1 MSLAIRAC
9 VASLA
14 VCLLAPVALAQVT
27 IYVDADATGG
37 ANNGTSWADAFT
49 DLQSAFTVATGGDE
63 VRVAQGTYAPTA
75 PNGPRDVPF
84 EIGPSVTLKGGYAG
98 FGQPDP
104 DTRDLVLHR
113 TILSGDLNGDDESGG
128 SNAENSYRVCDVI
141 GTGVII
147 DGVTIERGHANGTLS
162 ATSVAAGLRS
172 FFSPT
177 VVDCTIRQNVA
188 SGDAASQTPR
198 GTGAGGWGDG
208 TYTRCRFEANVADE
222 GAGFAVSNG
231 VTRFIDSHFVGNTAQ
246 FGAGGL
252 LAQVYSVGFGGGPT
266 DVTVAGSSF
275 LGNSV
280 TFPGQRGGGVAIT
293 ELGLPDDDF
302 DPVNVRFENTQFVG
316 NFAEGT
322 GGALYDELR
331 DIDGSTVMRGCVVAR
346 NSSTGA
352 GGVQSLTPF
361 VALANRLVMANTV
374 AWGNTGAD
382 VSAIMASVEY
392 SCIEG
397 GYPGTGNISAD
408 PQLTNVQALLLDPNG
423 CDGIPG
429 TADDFI
435 GLAPT
440 SPCIDA
446 GSNALVPADTLDLD
460 GDLNTTEPLPFDIAG
475 NPRFVDVPGL
485 PDTGVGPAPVVDMG
499 AVEAD
504 FAGKTWVDYAQGLA
518 GTHGEPVLCG
528 AGTLLPLDPLTLT
541 LTNVL
546 ESTTAWL
553 TFGTAT
559 LTAPFKGGILVP
571 DINPP
576 GFVLPLPT
584 GPTGTIPIAE
594 TWPDLGVGGFS
605 IFFQYWIQDPA
616 GPVGFSASNAIEGVV
631 P

>member
-1 MSLAIRAC
+1 MLGEDG
-9 VASLA
+9 
-14 VCLLAPVALAQVT
+14 LL
-27 IYVDADATGG
+27 
-37 ANNGTSWADAFT
+37 
-49 DLQSAFTVATGGDE
+49 DLTVA
-63 VRVAQGTYAPTA
+63 
-75 PNGPRDVPF
+75 
-84 EIGPSVTLKGGYAG
+84 
-98 FGQPDP
+98 
-104 DTRDLVLHR
+104 
-113 TILSGDLNGDDESGG
+113 
-128 SNAENSYRVCDVI
+128 
-141 GTGVII
+141 
-147 DGVTIERGHANGTLS
+147 
-162 ATSVAAGLRS
+162 
-172 FFSPT
+172 
-177 VVDCTIRQNVA
+177 
-188 SGDAASQTPR
+188 
-198 GTGAGGWGDG
+198 
-208 TYTRCRFEANVADE
+208 RCA
-222 GAGFAVSNG
+222 
-231 VTRFIDSHFVGNTAQ
+231 FINNTAQ
-246 FGAGGL
+246 
-252 LAQVYSVGFGGGPT
+252 VGGGGAFIQGIAIHEPA
-266 DVTVAGSSF
+266 TVLIEQS
-275 LGNSV
+275 
-280 TFPGQRGGGVAIT
+280 
-293 ELGLPDDDF
+293 
-302 DPVNVRFENTQFVG
+302 QFVG
-316 NFAEGT
+316 NRGLSTNGLSSPAGAIAIQGKDPTALEITSCVVTRNAHPLGVGGVRSSFA
-322 GGALYDELR
+322 
-331 DIDGSTVMRGCVVAR
+331 STVITNTIVWDNDGAAPASDNLNCCVV
-346 NSSTGA
+346 
-352 GGVQSLTPF
+352 
-361 VALANRLVMANTV
+361 TV
-374 AWGNTGAD
+374 A
-382 VSAIMASVEY
+382 S
-392 SCIEG
+392 SCIG
-397 GYPGTGNISAD
+397 NLSAAYSGNGNIDVD

-475 NPRFVDVPGL
+475 NPRFVDVPGV

-499 AVEAD
+499 AIEAD

-541 LTNVL
+541 LTNAL